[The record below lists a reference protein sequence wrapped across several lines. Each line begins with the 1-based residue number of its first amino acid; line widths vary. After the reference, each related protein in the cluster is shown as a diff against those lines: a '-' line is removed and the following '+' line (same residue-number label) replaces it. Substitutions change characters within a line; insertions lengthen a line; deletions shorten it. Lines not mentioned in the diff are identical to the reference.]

1 LTFVLLDSVAGNQLN
16 YTDTSVY
23 CYVIYDYK
31 IEGIEMA
38 GNLQNSFSDTAL
50 AKPVHFLPLPPPELW
65 RTTVDTNL
73 YTTTEWKMVNKIK
86 FPIGYYTLYRMENT
100 RWELE
105 KNFITGTGL
114 IYHNDLKKQVEN
126 QKYLLS

>member
-1 LTFVLLDSVAGNQLN
+1 
-16 YTDTSVY
+16 
-23 CYVIYDYK
+23 
-31 IEGIEMA
+31 
-38 GNLQNSFSDTAL
+38 
-50 AKPVHFLPLPPPELW
+50 
-65 RTTVDTNL
+65 
-73 YTTTEWKMVNKIK
+73 MVNKIK

-114 IYHNDLKKQVEN
+114 IYHNDLKTQVEN